1 MGISDSM
8 KTLEVIEKIVVK
20 SFCEL
25 NTEHLNMLYESPSY
39 NHNDKQEFIEELSQI
54 IYNFK
59 SKGIY
64 GLTVKPST
72 CKFCYPSASAYS
84 FHHPVTDEF
93 IFRYVFHQESET
105 FFRVEECKNIP
116 PRADDMPF

>member
-1 MGISDSM
+1 MEL
-8 KTLEVIEKIVVK
+8 KVLEKIVVK

-25 NTEHLNMLYESPSY
+25 NMEYLNIIDESPCYS
-39 NHNDKQEFIEELSQI
+39 HNDKQEFIEELSQV
-54 IYNFK
+54 IYKIK

-72 CKFCYPSASAYS
+72 CKYCYPSANAYS

-105 FFRVEECKNIP
+105 FFRVEECKNKP
-116 PRADDMPF
+116 PRADGMPF